1 MYVLFEI
8 SDQLLMVIG
17 LAIVLVLFIGFA
29 ILKVILDKNRVKP
42 ISEDERYDSE
52 EVLEEKEVVLTE
64 EQKQAKAELE
74 RVYAQMSA
82 DLEKEE
88 SSLDEIDEFERKQEE
103 EAIISYKE
111 LMKQADRLKIEAD
124 KYEQEQMDFVPEKEV
139 EPVLESHST
148 FRNSDII
155 SPIYGIQKNK
165 PVNKQAYKHGNPENN
180 VEFLN
185 SLKEFRKNL

>member
-1 MYVLFEI
+1 M
-8 SDQLLMVIG
+8 
-17 LAIVLVLFIGFA
+17 
-29 ILKVILDKNRVKP
+29 
-42 ISEDERYDSE
+42 
-52 EVLEEKEVVLTE
+52 TE

-74 RVYAQMSA
+74 KVYAQMSA

-124 KYEQEQMDFVPEKEV
+124 KYEQEQMDFVPEKEA
-139 EPVLESHST
+139 EPALESHST